1 MKRTATILLWIAIVF
16 EVLYS
21 LIGSVITVYN
31 VFFNDEVYSLETS
44 EIIYVISRSALQI
57 WVPASLVAVGAVVM
71 LLLMVSKS
79 KNIIPEIIMLVLYS
93 GLGAIMLIPMEV
105 VSHIVNEE
113 YWVAYFASE
122 VIMYIQTGLNYVAT
136 FYYVPM
142 ILLPVAIAFMIAYK
156 KYVKE

>member
-1 MKRTATILLWIAIVF
+1 MKRTATILLWVAIVF

-31 VFFNDEVYSLETS
+31 VFFNDEVYGLQMS
-44 EIIYVISRSALQI
+44 EIIYVISRSVLQI

-71 LLLMVSKS
+71 LFLMVSKS

-113 YWVAYFASE
+113 YWVVFFTTD
-122 VIMYIQTGLNYVAT
+122 VITYIQTGLNYVAT

>member
-44 EIIYVISRSALQI
+44 EIIYVISRSVLQI

-113 YWVAYFASE
+113 YWVVFFTTD
-122 VIMYIQTGLNYVAT
+122 VITYIQTGLNYVAT

>member
-1 MKRTATILLWIAIVF
+1 MKRTATILLWVAIVF

-113 YWVAYFASE
+113 YWVVFFTTD
-122 VIMYIQTGLNYVAT
+122 VITYIQTGLNYVAT

>member
-1 MKRTATILLWIAIVF
+1 MKRTATILLWVAIVF

-44 EIIYVISRSALQI
+44 EIIYVISRSVLQI

-71 LLLMVSKS
+71 LFLMVSKS

-113 YWVAYFASE
+113 YWVVFFTTD
-122 VIMYIQTGLNYVAT
+122 VITYIQTGLNYVAT

>member
-1 MKRTATILLWIAIVF
+1 MKRTATILLWVAIVF

-21 LIGSVITVYN
+21 LIGSVIMVYN
-31 VFFNDEVYSLETS
+31 VFFNDDVYRLETS
-44 EIIYVISRSALQI
+44 EIIYVISRSVLQI

-71 LLLMVSKS
+71 LFLMVSKS

-113 YWVAYFASE
+113 YWVAFFTTD
-122 VIMYIQTGLNYVAT
+122 VITYIQTGLNYVAT